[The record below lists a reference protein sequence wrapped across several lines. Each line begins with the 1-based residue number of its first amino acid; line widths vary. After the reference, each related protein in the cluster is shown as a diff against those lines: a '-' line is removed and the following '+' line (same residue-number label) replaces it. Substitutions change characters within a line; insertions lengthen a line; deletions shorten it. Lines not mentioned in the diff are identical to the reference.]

1 MRVLERLKVC
11 GSFSRSWGS
20 SRQIFCYIVFQS
32 TLCVLPSELYER
44 SKRVHGKSSGT
55 KSAALFIISYF
66 DNLAFFKVVW
76 NVCYQI
82 FWCKTY
88 ECIRKA
94 SYCPLY
100 YSMKWNE
107 INCKII
113 WKNNVSYFID
123 MSYKQRYGSLHR
135 SPAPPALMHL
145 DR

>member
-1 MRVLERLKVC
+1 MRVLERLKIC
-11 GSFSRSWGS
+11 GSFSRSWGI

-100 YSMKWNE
+100 YSMKWNQPQNHRKE
-107 INCKII
+107 QCVIFYWHVIQK
-113 WKNNVSYFID
+113 
-123 MSYKQRYGSLHR
+123 RYGSPHR
-135 SPAPPALMHL
+135 SPALMHL
-145 DR
+145 DLDR